1 MNIKIKINTKF
12 QTKSKTKIKL
22 GNEFKNII
30 DHELVASLLRF
41 LMFLP
46 CLISSLHSRSGRQ
59 HQVTDATLNQ
69 PF

>member
-1 MNIKIKINTKF
+1 MNF
-12 QTKSKTKIKL
+12 KL
-22 GNEFKNII
+22 KVKPNNEYKNII
-30 DHELVASLLRF
+30 DIDSNEFVASLLRF

-59 HQVTDATLNQ
+59 HQVTDSTLNQ